1 MDTRHEIL
9 RDEWW
14 ERHKGMC
21 PTCGWRRLED
31 ITHGYVCCNSKSEKV
46 ADWVEEND
54 GCEEWFES
62 RRAME

>member
-21 PTCGWRRLED
+21 GTCGYRRFEEID
-31 ITHGYVCCNSKSEKV
+31 RGFVCCNNTSPHC
-46 ADWVEEND
+46 ADWVEDTD